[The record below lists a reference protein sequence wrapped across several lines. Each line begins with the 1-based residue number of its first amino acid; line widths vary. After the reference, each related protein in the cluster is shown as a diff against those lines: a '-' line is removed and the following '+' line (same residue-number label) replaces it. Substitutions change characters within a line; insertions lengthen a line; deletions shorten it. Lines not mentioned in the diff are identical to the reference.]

1 MYYIYIVCGLVR
13 LLVSY
18 VPLAPRRSALFGPAA
33 ATSYR
38 FTISRDYRQC
48 CGGSA
53 PSQLN
58 QSITVRTSEAYSRLL
73 QLLLPAVR
81 TSSRSDVGTRAYI
94 TRANISTLRIYMKVD
109 ALWCA
114 SIAALLAP
122 FTSLLVAHRTKTGNP
137 PTPLTEQLVA
147 AIYRRAGGYGLAAL
161 PFLTIT
167 TGYVYVSSL
176 DAFFK
181 RARQQWSPTT

>member
-1 MYYIYIVCGLVR
+1 M
-13 LLVSY
+13 
-18 VPLAPRRSALFGPAA
+18 
-33 ATSYR
+33 
-38 FTISRDYRQC
+38 
-48 CGGSA
+48 
-53 PSQLN
+53 PS
-58 QSITVRTSEAYSRLL
+58 
-73 QLLLPAVR
+73 
-81 TSSRSDVGTRAYI
+81 
-94 TRANISTLRIYMKVD
+94 VD

-176 DAFFK
+176 DSFFK
-181 RARQQWSPTT
+181 RVRQQWSPTT

>member
-1 MYYIYIVCGLVR
+1 
-13 LLVSY
+13 
-18 VPLAPRRSALFGPAA
+18 
-33 ATSYR
+33 
-38 FTISRDYRQC
+38 
-48 CGGSA
+48 
-53 PSQLN
+53 
-58 QSITVRTSEAYSRLL
+58 
-73 QLLLPAVR
+73 
-81 TSSRSDVGTRAYI
+81 
-94 TRANISTLRIYMKVD
+94 MKVD

-181 RARQQWSPTT
+181 ECGNGVRQPEGLRGQGEAVLGG

>member
-1 MYYIYIVCGLVR
+1 M
-13 LLVSY
+13 
-18 VPLAPRRSALFGPAA
+18 P
-33 ATSYR
+33 
-38 FTISRDYRQC
+38 
-48 CGGSA
+48 
-53 PSQLN
+53 
-58 QSITVRTSEAYSRLL
+58 
-73 QLLLPAVR
+73 
-81 TSSRSDVGTRAYI
+81 
-94 TRANISTLRIYMKVD
+94 VD

-122 FTSLLVAHRTKTGNP
+122 FTSLLVAHRTKTGSP

-161 PFLTIT
+161 PFFTIT

-181 RARQQWSPTT
+181 RVRQQWSPTT

>member
-1 MYYIYIVCGLVR
+1 
-13 LLVSY
+13 
-18 VPLAPRRSALFGPAA
+18 
-33 ATSYR
+33 
-38 FTISRDYRQC
+38 
-48 CGGSA
+48 
-53 PSQLN
+53 
-58 QSITVRTSEAYSRLL
+58 
-73 QLLLPAVR
+73 
-81 TSSRSDVGTRAYI
+81 
-94 TRANISTLRIYMKVD
+94 MKVD

-122 FTSLLVAHRTKTGNP
+122 FTSLLVAHRTKTGTP

-147 AIYRRAGGYGLAAL
+147 AIYRRAGGYGLAALPLLTITTGYGLAAL

-181 RARQQWSPTT
+181 RVRQWSPTT

>member
-1 MYYIYIVCGLVR
+1 MYYIYIECGLVR

-18 VPLAPRRSALFGPAA
+18 VPLAPRRCRTFWPAA

-81 TSSRSDVGTRAYI
+81 TSSRSDVGTRAHI

-161 PFLTIT
+161 PFFTIT

-181 RARQQWSPTT
+181 RVRQQWSPTT

>member
-1 MYYIYIVCGLVR
+1 LCACCTL
-13 LLVSY
+13 
-18 VPLAPRRSALFGPAA
+18 PRSAFMQ
-33 ATSYR
+33 
-38 FTISRDYRQC
+38 I
-48 CGGSA
+48 
-53 PSQLN
+53 
-58 QSITVRTSEAYSRLL
+58 
-73 QLLLPAVR
+73 
-81 TSSRSDVGTRAYI
+81 
-94 TRANISTLRIYMKVD
+94 D

-181 RARQQWSPTT
+181 RVRQWSPTT